1 MINLIASVS
10 AQEIYNMDNHM
21 YSGISIAISILSVLI
36 GIIAIVAGVYGWM
49 TFQNLKKRMNG
60 LENLQE
66 AKDKETDEEIKRTNK
81 IVDKKLTE
89 LSVLKDDINE
99 NLDEIKKNVFD
110 TNVMNIINILEI
122 SEENN
127 DNFSITIS
135 GSLNGLWAIIPVG
148 FNNLKIFHN
157 YLEHFGLMLMVLE
170 MNLNKINLKSCEK
183 ILDTIIKIREDL
195 KISRLDCS
203 MGNQKISEKIVD
215 EENDINDWIKKIKKN
230 IKDREKRE
238 TTDKM

>member
-66 AKDKETDEEIKRTNK
+66 AKDKETDEKIKRTNK
-81 IVDKKLTE
+81 IVDKKITE
-89 LSVLKDDINE
+89 LSVLKDDINK

-215 EENDINDWIKKIKKN
+215 EENNINDWIKKIKKN

-238 TTDKM
+238 TTNKM

>member
-21 YSGISIAISILSVLI
+21 YSGISIAISILSILI

-49 TFQNLKKRMNG
+49 TFQNLKKRMSG

-66 AKDKETDEEIKRTNK
+66 AKDEETDEDIKKINK
-81 IVDKKLTE
+81 KVDKKLTE
-89 LSVLKDDINE
+89 LSVLKDDISE
-99 NLDEIKKNVFD
+99 DLDEIKKNVFD

-122 SEENN
+122 SEGNN
-127 DNFSITIS
+127 DYFSITIS
-135 GSLNGLWAIIPVG
+135 GSLSSLWALVPIG

-157 YLEHFGLMLMVLE
+157 YLEYFGLMLMVLE
-170 MNLNKINLKSCEK
+170 MNLNKINLKSCKK
-183 ILDTIIKIREDL
+183 ILDIIIKIEEDL

-203 MGNQKISEKIVD
+203 MRNQKISEKIID
-215 EENDINDWIKKIKKN
+215 EENGINDSIKRIKKK
-230 IKDREKRE
+230 IKDREEKE
-238 TTDKM
+238 TDDK

>member
-66 AKDKETDEEIKRTNK
+66 AKDEETNEDIEKINK
-81 IVDKKLTE
+81 KVDQKLTE
-89 LSVLKDDINE
+89 LSFLKDDVNKD
-99 NLDEIKKNVFD
+99 LDKIKKNVFA
-110 TNVMNIINILEI
+110 TNVMNIINTLEI
-122 SEENN
+122 SKEDNG
-127 DNFSITIS
+127 NFSEIIS
-135 GSLNGLWAIIPVG
+135 VNLSCLRLLIPNY
-148 FNNLKIFHN
+148 FNDLKIFSD
-157 YLEHFGLMLMVLE
+157 YLMNFSLMLAVLLL
-170 MNLNKINLKSCEK
+170 NLNKIDFQHCKEIFNYIIQIRRNLE
-183 ILDTIIKIREDL
+183 L
-195 KISRLDCS
+195 KRLDSS
-203 MGNQKISEKIVD
+203 MKDKKISEQILD
-215 EENDINDWIKKIKKN
+215 DENDINDSIKKIKKN